1 MDQKEILS
9 HVDHT
14 QLKAFATW
22 EDIQKLCEEAI
33 EYQTASVCIPP
44 CYIKRVHDTYGEKIN
59 ICTVVGFPL
68 GYSVTEAKAAETKK
82 ALEDGASE
90 VDMVVNISDVK
101 NGNYDAVQAEI
112 AALKKITGD
121 KILKVIIETCY
132 LTEEEKIAMCKAV
145 TEAGADYIKT
155 STGFGT
161 AGATLEDIRLFR
173 ENIGQ
178 DVKMKAAGGVKT
190 VADMEAFLEAG
201 CDRIGTSSAIK
212 LIHGCRRSRILCKLI
227 ICRLLH
233 LGINGHTHVFSIL
246 CRLICQRLDRI
257 SRFVCN
263 NDPCAVH
270 RTKLFLISLLQA

>member
-1 MDQKEILS
+1 MTEQEILK

-22 EDIQKLCEEAI
+22 ADISKLCEEAI

-68 GYSVTEAKAAETKK
+68 GYSVTEAKRAETVK

-101 NGNYDAVQAEI
+101 NGDFDAVEKEI
-112 AALKKITGD
+112 AVLKEAVGD

-145 TEAGADYIKT
+145 TNAGADYIKT

-161 AGATLEDIRLFR
+161 NGATLSDIRLFKA
-173 ENIGQ
+173 NIGP

-190 VADMEAFLEAG
+190 VADMEAFIAEG

-212 LIHGCRRSRILCKLI
+212 LIQGQKTS
-227 ICRLLH
+227 
-233 LGINGHTHVFSIL
+233 GY
-246 CRLICQRLDRI
+246 
-257 SRFVCN
+257 
-263 NDPCAVH
+263 
-270 RTKLFLISLLQA
+270 